1 MRIIISALALVATLA
16 TLATTG
22 SALAESESNCG
33 NAPKAQWMS
42 EDTIKAKA
50 TAEGLDV
57 REVKA
62 ENGCY
67 EIKAIDKNGAR
78 VERVV
83 NPITG
88 EVVANEEGE

>member
-1 MRIIISALALVATLA
+1 M
-16 TLATTG
+16 
-22 SALAESESNCG
+22 
-33 NAPKAQWMS
+33 
-42 EDTIKAKA
+42 
-50 TAEGLDV
+50 
-57 REVKA
+57 KA

>member
-1 MRIIISALALVATLA
+1 MRTIISSLALVATLV
-16 TLATTG
+16 TTG
-22 SALAESESNCG
+22 SALAESESSCG

-42 EDTIKAKA
+42 EDAIKAKA

>member
-1 MRIIISALALVATLA
+1 
-16 TLATTG
+16 
-22 SALAESESNCG
+22 
-33 NAPKAQWMS
+33 MS
-42 EDTIKAKA
+42 
-50 TAEGLDV
+50 
-57 REVKA
+57 
-62 ENGCY
+62 Y

>member
-1 MRIIISALALVATLA
+1 MRTIISALALVATLV
-16 TLATTG
+16 TTG

-42 EDTIKAKA
+42 EDAIKAKA